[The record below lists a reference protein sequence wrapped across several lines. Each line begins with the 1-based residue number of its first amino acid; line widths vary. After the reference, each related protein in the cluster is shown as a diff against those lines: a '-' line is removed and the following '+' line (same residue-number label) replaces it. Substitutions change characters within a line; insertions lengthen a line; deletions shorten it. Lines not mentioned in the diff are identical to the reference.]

1 MAITCKDEAR
11 ALDADERDL
20 VEKSHHP
27 MVQELAD
34 RELADLV
41 KLVRAR
47 RDKAQTEA
55 SRRRREMRGK
65 GAPKGATPSAADAG
79 SRMKLDVLAMGVR
92 RLNAEAERRRQ
103 MAAKVTLAENVRNA
117 LALKK
122 SGEAEAPAETF
133 NARTARHGMRKN
145 ASDRR
150 QSLVRPMELGRQ
162 RKAGAVAQ
170 ANRDG
175 R

>member
-1 MAITCKDEAR
+1 MAITRKDEAR

-27 MVQELAD
+27 MVQDLSD
-34 RELADLV
+34 KDLADLV
-41 KLVRAR
+41 KLVRSR
-47 RDKAQTEA
+47 RDKAKTEA

-65 GAPKGATPSAADAG
+65 GAPKGAAPSRADTG
-79 SRMKLDVLAMGVR
+79 SHLKLDVLAMAVR
-92 RLNAEAERRRQ
+92 RLNGESERRRQ
-103 MAAKVTLAENVRNA
+103 LAAKVSLAENARNA

-122 SGEAEAPAETF
+122 AGETEAPADTF
-133 NARTARHGMRKN
+133 NARTAHHGMRKN

-150 QSLVRPMELGRQ
+150 QNLMRPMELGRQ

-170 ANRDG
+170 ARRDS

>member
-1 MAITCKDEAR
+1 MAITRKDEAR
-11 ALDADERDL
+11 ALDADEREL

-27 MVQELAD
+27 MVQELSD

-65 GAPKGATPSAADAG
+65 GAPKGATPSKADAG
-79 SRMKLDVLAMGVR
+79 SRVKLDVLAMAVR
-92 RLNAEAERRRQ
+92 RLNGEAERRRQ
-103 MAAKVTLAENVRNA
+103 LAAKVTLVESARNA

-122 SGEAEAPAETF
+122 SAEADAPDNAF
-133 NARTARHGMRKN
+133 NARTAHQGMRKN
-145 ASDRR
+145 VSERR
-150 QSLVRPMELGRQ
+150 QNLVRPMELGRQ

-170 ANRDG
+170 AKRDG